1 MRCAP
6 ASRLSRSSLL
16 LLVRGGSECVPGS
29 RYCFCCS
36 YAFTATEQE
45 ALQRARNVP
54 AVLQGPDPLAIEPAR
69 PPQQRREP
77 ARADLDGLVAEDLTG
92 RDIDRSQRVRAL
104 VGVRPEHDHD
114 PRPHPF
120 RPDAGR
126 SADRACW
133 GRCHAPIRSR
143 RTSPTGDERHN
154 KRKSGQPA
162 DSLKESQLAAGRDHP
177 PRVGRHRQ
185 PNPNS
190 KPRSGSERRACTDSR
205 RSSGTAARRGHEMRY
220 PRVVSNAARLASF
233 G

>member
-6 ASRLSRSSLL
+6 ASRLPRSSLL

-54 AVLQGPDPLAIEPAR
+54 AVLQGPDPLAIELAR

-77 ARADLDGLVAEDLTG
+77 ARADLNGLVAEDLTG
-92 RDIDRSQRVRAL
+92 RDVDRSQRVRAL

-120 RPDAGR
+120 RSGCRTLGGQGLLRALPRSYQVTPNIPDR
-126 SADRACW
+126 RRATQQKQVRPP
-133 GRCHAPIRSR
+133 GPTASKRVS
-143 RTSPTGDERHN
+143 SP
-154 KRKSGQPA
+154 P
-162 DSLKESQLAAGRDHP
+162 GRDP
-177 PRVGRHRQ
+177 PHLVGRHRH
-185 PNPNS
+185 PES
-190 KPRSGSERRACTDSR
+190 KQQASKRERPA
-205 RSSGTAARRGHEMRY
+205 G
-220 PRVVSNAARLASF
+220 
-233 G
+233 